1 MIRTRTKPR
10 PALAAAVRVNGQRH
24 GAAGDDDRLPPH
36 DAEAERGALGC
47 VLLAGAE
54 GSTAEQDAI
63 LGQLRPPLFY
73 DLRHQ
78 SILAAMNTLRAERH
92 AVDSLTLFSE
102 LRRLDSVDAVGG
114 LTYLQNIEN
123 ETPSWRAFPTIL
135 GTLEGQA
142 LRRWTLAKQETL
154 AKLATAP
161 GLTVEDLRA
170 EFAELSE
177 HAERIGTAS
186 APLVEFVSP
195 STARAYVADPRTYL
209 LGEGLIS
216 RGELT
221 VIAGWPGLGKSR
233 LATTLAVAGARGA
246 GWMGYPM
253 RRRFRTV
260 IVQSENSLA
269 RLKSE
274 FDAVPDDDLDEWISV
289 SKPSALRFSDP
300 RFRRE
305 LRRVLVDRK
314 ADLLIVDPWSDVTRD
329 EGFADHQEALD
340 NLRDV
345 TGMGDQAPALVM
357 VAHLRKQRGGDSWHP
372 KSGRELLHE
381 LAGSF
386 ALGAKARTVFVLQ
399 PASMDPADDRVVFDA
414 GKSNNETPE
423 PASCWHRRNGAFLPA
438 AGFDFETWLN
448 PPEEAR
454 GKIIKA
460 DTMKRILAGRMVARK
475 ALVEELKSAGYGAS
489 TAYRKTDPDGEF
501 AGSLVEN
508 DGLLSWVDG

>member
-1 MIRTRTKPR
+1 MTRTRTKPR
-10 PALAAAVRVNGQRH
+10 PRPAVAAAVNGH
-24 GAAGDDDRLPPH
+24 PAAAGASTIPH
-36 DAEAERGALGC
+36 DPEAERGALGC

-54 GSTAEQDAI
+54 GSQPEQDAI
-63 LGQLRPPLFY
+63 LAQLRPGLFY
-73 DLRHQ
+73 DERHRA
-78 SILAAMNTLRAERH
+78 ILAAMVTLRAERH

-102 LRRLDSVDAVGG
+102 LRRLDQVEAVGG
-114 LTYLQNIEN
+114 LTYLQGLEN
-123 ETPSWRAFPTIL
+123 DTPSWRAFPTIL
-135 GTLEGQA
+135 GTLQGQA
-142 LRRWTLAKQETL
+142 LRRWTLAKQARL
-154 AKLATAP
+154 AELALAP
-161 GLTVEDLRA
+161 GLNVEDLRA

-177 HAERIGTAS
+177 SAERIGSTA

-195 STARAYVADPRTYL
+195 SGARAYVADPRTYL
-209 LGEGLIS
+209 LGDGLIC

-233 LATTLAVAGARGA
+233 LATTLAVAGARGS

-269 RLKSE
+269 RIKSE
-274 FDAVPDDDLDEWISV
+274 WDAVADAAELDEWVAI
-289 SKPSALRFSDP
+289 SKPAALRFSDP

-305 LRRVLVDRK
+305 LRRVLVDRG

-340 NLRDV
+340 NLREV
-345 TGMGDQAPALVM
+345 TGMGDEAPALVM
-357 VAHLRKQRGGDSWHP
+357 VAHLRKQRGGDSWKP
-372 KSGRELLHE
+372 RAGRELLHE

-423 PASCWHRRNGAFLPA
+423 PASCWHRRNGAFVPA
-438 AGFDFETWLN
+438 AGFDFEAWLN
-448 PPEEAR
+448 PPDEGGR
-454 GKIIKA
+454 GKVITA
-460 DTMKRILAGRMVARK
+460 DTLKRLLAGRLVARK
-475 ALVEELKSAGYGAS
+475 ALVDELKSAGYGAS

-501 AGSLVEN
+501 AGRLVET
-508 DGLLSWVDG
+508 DGLLSWAEA